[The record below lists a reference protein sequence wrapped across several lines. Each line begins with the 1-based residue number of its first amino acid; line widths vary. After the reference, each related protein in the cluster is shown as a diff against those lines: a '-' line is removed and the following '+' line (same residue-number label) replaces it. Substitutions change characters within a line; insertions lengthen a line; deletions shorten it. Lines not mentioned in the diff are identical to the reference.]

1 MVSVTPC
8 GEQQLKFR
16 LSYFAFQLMF
26 PVKLLGVSA
35 PQMYSGLT
43 KDLEVT
49 DIYANLRAPR
59 RPPSSQ

>member
-1 MVSVTPC
+1 MVSVTPR

-16 LSYFAFQLMF
+16 LSYFAFQLLF

-43 KDLEVT
+43 EDLEVI
-49 DIYANLRAPR
+49 DIYANLRAP
-59 RPPSSQ
+59 